1 MENKTNY
8 NDKKL
13 NLLNEEYILLSPTKE
28 DIYYIKELCYYFWEE
43 EGIYTEDF
51 YEEVFAQDLSL
62 IYKDK
67 EEEILIALCLNLYSK
82 KRNEVSIA
90 VLCVREEYQRKGL
103 GESILNSSI
112 DKCMKRGYNNFC
124 LHVATTNEKAI
135 RLYKKVGFTIS
146 ETIKNYYHDDLP
158 PNNNAYLM
166 KLIKNKKE
174 EPNKILI
181 NNNNINNNII
191 QKDFS
196 MVECKNDNDFQK
208 HYDSNNDNLC
218 YYIYVIIFIIIIIVI
233 VVIIICL
240 GI

>member
-1 MENKTNY
+1 MKNNTYY

-13 NLLNEEYILLSPTKE
+13 NLLNEEYILLSQTKE

-67 EEEILIALCLNLYSK
+67 EEEILIALCLNLYNK

-112 DKCMKRGYNNFC
+112 DKCMKKGYNNFC

-146 ETIKNYYHDDLP
+146 ETIKNYYHAELP
-158 PNNNAYLM
+158 PNNDAYLM
-166 KLIKNKKE
+166 RLIKNKKE
-174 EPNKILI
+174 ESNKILI
-181 NNNNINNNII
+181 NNNNNIN

-196 MVECKNDNDFQK
+196 VVECKNENARQK
-208 HYDSNNDNLC
+208 HYNSNNDNLC
-218 YYIYVIIFIIIIIVI
+218 NYIYVIIFIIIILI